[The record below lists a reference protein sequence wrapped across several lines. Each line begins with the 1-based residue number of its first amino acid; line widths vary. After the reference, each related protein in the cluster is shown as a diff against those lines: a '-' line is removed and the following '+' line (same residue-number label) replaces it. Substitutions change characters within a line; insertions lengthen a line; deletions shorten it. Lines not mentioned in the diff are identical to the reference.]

1 MYFADSVVAAYRCLY
16 YVGRKEVFVAGADM
30 MAMIRRNVLSVAAI
44 ALLLIAPV
52 NCLADELHPIAL
64 VSQVTK
70 VQPMTGIVLWTSNEE
85 VETAP
90 IQLEFSYLKY
100 DQIVSDKGVYDW
112 TPVDKLLAEVASR
125 KHQAILRWHDTY
137 VGRPNGVPKY
147 IQSLDDY
154 HETTAKSEG
163 KQTGFPDWSHP
174 ELQSFVL
181 DFFSEFARRYD
192 RDPRLAFVQAGF
204 GLWAEYHIY
213 DGPMKLGHTF
223 PSKEFQSRFARHL
236 SREFRQTPWMLS
248 INAAEGHAPFA
259 TDQELLALRF
269 GSFDD
274 SFNHAQ
280 HKKWNEVN
288 WGRIGLDRWKTS
300 PTGGEFSFYEPKDQ
314 QEALSPTGPHGIPFE
329 QQAARYHVSFI
340 IGDAQPRY
348 QSRER
353 LIEACLACG
362 YRFRV
367 TRFDAS
373 TAQAEVT
380 IQNTGIAPIY
390 YDAYPAVNDV
400 RSDTSLK
407 RLLPNDSRTFKI
419 AAGGSAP
426 TLSIECDRLV
436 PGQRIEFDAELK

>member
-1 MYFADSVVAAYRCLY
+1 
-16 YVGRKEVFVAGADM
+16 M
-30 MAMIRRNVLSVAAI
+30 MAMIRRIIRLVAAI
-44 ALLLIAPV
+44 VLLLAAPV
-52 NCLADELHPIAL
+52 NCPADDLRPVAL
-64 VSQVTK
+64 GSRVTNP
-70 VQPMTGIVLWTSNEE
+70 QPMTGIVLWASNEK

-100 DQIVSDKGVYDW
+100 DQVVSDKGIYDW
-112 TPVDKLLAEVASR
+112 TPIDRLLAEVASR

-137 VGRPNGVPKY
+137 VGQRTGVPQY
-147 IQSLDDY
+147 IKSLDDY

-163 KQTGFPDWSHP
+163 KRTGFPDWSHP

-192 RDPRLAFVQAGF
+192 SDPRLAFVQAGF
-204 GLWAEYHIY
+204 GLWSEYHIY
-213 DGPMKLGHTF
+213 DGPMKLGRTF
-223 PSKEFQSRFARHL
+223 PSKEYQSKFARHL

-248 INAAEGHAPFA
+248 VNAAEEHAPFA
-259 TDQELLALRF
+259 NDPKLLALKF
-269 GSFDD
+269 GAFDD

-288 WGRIGLDRWKTS
+288 WGRIGLDRWKIA
-300 PTGGEFSFYEPKDQ
+300 PCGGEFSFYEPKDQ
-314 QEALSPTGPHGIPFE
+314 KEALSPTGPHGIPFE

-373 TAQAEVT
+373 ATRAQVT

-390 YDAYPAVNDV
+390 YDAFPAVNGE
-400 RSDTSLK
+400 RSEQSLK
-407 RLLPNDSRTFKI
+407 GLLPQESRTFEI

-436 PGQRIEFDAELK
+436 PGQRIEFDASLP